1 MKKIVIAI
9 IASILALSLFIIISS
24 SQNKPIPTNFNQ
36 PARNASHSDSGGSQP
51 VSTNSALLTYSDP
64 SGFSFKYPKSLSF
77 SPITPLANSY
87 YSHLEATTSGKPDKV
102 TIIIESTIVKSIAD
116 FKKTNTQI
124 PKNVIS
130 TKLADLDALEYNDTK
145 SHITQAIDQG
155 VLITL
160 TTPLTDKT
168 FWEPIHRT
176 LVSTFKFVTPSQETT
191 SSSSS
196 SGSGEEDVVFEGE
209 ETIE

>member
-1 MKKIVIAI
+1 MKKVIIAI
-9 IASILALSLFIIISS
+9 IASISALSLFIIISS
-24 SQNKPIPTNFNQ
+24 YNNKK
-36 PARNASHSDSGGSQP
+36 P
-51 VSTNSALLTYSDP
+51 VSTSFNDFQRVSTTPSLKLILLTFSDP

-77 SPITPLANSY
+77 SLVTPLANSY
-87 YSHLEATTSGKPDKV
+87 YSHLEATTSGKPDKA
-102 TIIIESTIVKSIAD
+102 TIIVESTIVKSIAD
-116 FKKTNTQI
+116 YKKTNTQI
-124 PKNVIS
+124 PKNAIS

-160 TTPLTDKT
+160 TTPLTDKA

-176 LVSTFKFVTPSQETT
+176 LVSTFIFVAPSPEPA
-191 SSSSS
+191 SSGSS